1 MAKVC
6 NHPYGI
12 LRLDPEFGSSGI
24 WNPPNPASMVSG
36 PMIDYDLLDLP
47 DGLVFRLK
55 AWQQRYEDGFVPGSA
70 DSNLH
75 DPPGEFWDSLH
86 AEEKLLA
93 HALYEAVGGRVQY
106 YGDGG
111 IWSVGKNKPDA
122 TNEEL
127 QADYERRLADMQR
140 KIREEQQP

>member
-1 MAKVC
+1 MMKAST
-6 NHPYGI
+6 HPYGI

-47 DGLVFRLK
+47 DELVVRLK
-55 AWQQRYEDGFVPGSA
+55 AWQQRYEDGFDPGSA
-70 DSNLH
+70 DPTLH
-75 DPPGEFWDSLH
+75 NPPDEFWDSLK
-86 AEEKLLA
+86 AEAKKLA
-93 HALYEAVGGRVQY
+93 HGLYEAVGGRVQY
-106 YGDGG
+106 YSGG
-111 IWSVGKNKPDA
+111 GLWSVGKNEPDA

-140 KIREEQQP
+140 NIREEHQP

>member
-1 MAKVC
+1 MMTKAPA
-6 NHPYGI
+6 HSYGV

-24 WNPPNPASMVSG
+24 WNPPDPASLVSG

-47 DGLVFRLK
+47 NELVIRLK
-55 AWQQRYEDGFVPGSA
+55 AWQQHFEKGFAPGSS
-70 DSNLH
+70 DPNLRE
-75 DPPGEFWDSLH
+75 PPDEFWDLLH

-106 YGDGG
+106 FGDGG
-111 IWSVGKNKPDA
+111 LRSVGKNEPDV

-127 QADYERRLADMQR
+127 QADCERRLADIQ
-140 KIREEQQP
+140 